1 MTWNVSV
8 TDALAHSHPPVTL
21 GSSGA
26 AAAAEAPVEQ
36 TKDGKL
42 LQLISQ
48 LLRHAHLYLSPQK
61 PVDRLT
67 ARVSVFERP
76 WKASFLSLNDIY
88 KKSNNNNFK
97 EIPSMERWYLSH
109 CRNRVLLKLRSEND
123 CQYGGRPPS

>member
-88 KKSNNNNFK
+88 KKVIIIISKKYLRWNAGIYLIV
-97 EIPSMERWYLSH
+97 EIGCY
-109 CRNRVLLKLRSEND
+109 
-123 CQYGGRPPS
+123 